1 MVERSREVASG
12 KGVERRRRAAVRGQD
27 KPDMEDVMVK
37 KELPCKMEEE
47 VEFHRKGSE
56 DKDMNL
62 ATKEGDGETLRQD
75 SYEDIATMENKNKND
90 FGKEGSVMTR
100 SHQPL
105 LLHRAPRYIY
115 SQYC

>member
-1 MVERSREVASG
+1 MVERSSAVALE

-27 KPDMEDVMVK
+27 KPDMEDVVVK
-37 KELPCKMEEE
+37 KELPCKVEGE
-47 VEFHRKGSE
+47 VEFQRKDSE